1 MSTHTEPLSP
11 SAKMKKY
18 RAKMRAKGLRQVQMW
33 VYDMRNPKFI
43 KELERQSRLVSK
55 RKSEKEALDFI
66 ESVMDWS
73 E

>member
-1 MSTHTEPLSP
+1 
-11 SAKMKKY
+11 MKKY